1 MSAVLS
7 TPAAFPAPVIATTSG
22 PPEALTI
29 EAADGCPLA
38 VRYYR
43 PTTLPAKGAVLIV
56 PAMGV
61 PQRFYQAFA
70 TWLAAT
76 GRHVL
81 TFDFRGSGLS
91 RKAPLRH
98 ERADILTWAEQDAA
112 AALAALARRAPG
124 LPITWV
130 GHSLGGQIVPL
141 VPGHGAVA
149 KVITVAT
156 GSGYWRENA
165 PSLKKKVW
173 LLWFG
178 LVPVLTPLF
187 GYFPGKRLGMV
198 GDLPKGVIQQ
208 WRRWCLNPEYLV
220 GVEPGMRE
228 RYADFA
234 IPVTSIS
241 FSDDEMM
248 SKANIASIHGFYSGA
263 RRTMLRFHPRELGVE
278 KVGHFG
284 FFRKEMQAPI
294 WDAKVLP
301 ELA

>member
-1 MSAVLS
+1 MSPVLS
-7 TPAAFPAPVIATTSG
+7 APAAFPPAPQAPLAV
-22 PPEALTI
+22 PEEATI

-38 VRYYR
+38 VRHYR
-43 PTTLPAKGAVLIV
+43 PTIARANGAVLIV

-98 ERADILTWAEQDAA
+98 ERADILTWAELDTA
-112 AALAALARRAPG
+112 AALAALIRRAPG

-165 PSLKKKVW
+165 PPLKKKVW

-187 GYFPGKRLGMV
+187 GYFPGRRLGMV
-198 GDLPKGVIQQ
+198 GDLPRGVIQQ
-208 WRRWCLNPEYLV
+208 WRRWCLNPDHLV
-220 GVEPGMRE
+220 GVEPGLRE
-228 RYADFA
+228 RYADFT

-241 FSDDEMM
+241 FTDDELM
-248 SKANIASIHGFYSGA
+248 SN
-263 RRTMLRFHPRELGVE
+263 
-278 KVGHFG
+278 
-284 FFRKEMQAPI
+284 
-294 WDAKVLP
+294 AKYRIDSWVL
-301 ELA
+301 